1 MIDLRPVI
9 SDHDL
14 VVWAALKSAVVPNEP
29 VTAEQLRAQPE
40 PERYLLLAALDGELA
55 GCGIADRSS
64 FGGRAFIAVRVLPE
78 YRRRGVATTLMGALA
93 EYARS
98 LGLSGVNAFVYAD
111 ESHSIAFAE
120 SLGLVDVDYQLE
132 QVRTIGEEAPP
143 SVPDGFELV
152 SLETRRE
159 ELLDAAWPVALEG
172 YEDLPIPGGVTYK
185 KETWLRDEATRPSG
199 SFAAFEGG
207 EVVGYAG
214 LVEHASGDAVAEH
227 GLTVVRRDRRGR
239 GLGSVLKRAQL
250 HWAATHGVTELV
262 TWTQRGNEAMQ
273 ALNRSLGYVDK
284 SKVITYQGPLP

>member
-1 MIDLRPVI
+1 VIDLRPVI

-78 YRRRGVATTLMGALA
+78 YRRRGVATALMSALA
-93 EYARS
+93 GYART

-111 ESHSIAFAE
+111 EPHSIAFAE
-120 SLGLVDVDYQLE
+120 SLGLADVDYQLE
-132 QVRTIGEEAPP
+132 QVRTIGEEEPP
-143 SVPDGFELV
+143 AVPDGIELV

-185 KETWLRDEATRPSG
+185 KETWLRDEATRPGG

-207 EVVGYAG
+207 ELVGYAG

-250 HWAATHGVTELV
+250 HWAATHGVTELL

>member
-1 MIDLRPVI
+1 VIDVRPVL

-14 VVWAALKSAVVPNEP
+14 VVWAALKSVVVPNEP

-40 PERYLLLAALDGELA
+40 PERHLLLAALDGEVA

-78 YRRRGVATTLMGALA
+78 FRRRGVATALMGALA
-93 EYARS
+93 GYART

-111 ESHSIAFAE
+111 EPHSIAFAE
-120 SLGLVDVDYQLE
+120 SLGLADVDYQLQ
-132 QVRTIGEEAPP
+132 QVRAVADEPP
-143 SVPDGFELV
+143 PDVPSGVELV
-152 SLETRRE
+152 SLETRRG
-159 ELLDAAWPVALEG
+159 ELLDAVWPVALEG

-185 KETWLRDEATRPSG
+185 KEAWLRDEATRPGG
-199 SFAAFEGG
+199 SFVAFEAG
-207 EVVGYAG
+207 ELVGYAG
-214 LVEHASGDAVAEH
+214 LVEHANGDSVAEH

-239 GLGSVLKRAQL
+239 GLGRVLKRAQL
-250 HWAATHGVTELV
+250 HWAATNGVAELV

-273 ALNRSLGYVDK
+273 ALNRRLGYVDQ